1 MGTSTA
7 VVKGEV
13 REYGRADG
21 LGAIERSVADLSA
34 VVHDGGR
41 SDAVPTVISSRLAR

>member
-7 VVKGEV
+7 VVKGEH
-13 REYGRADG
+13 GRADG
-21 LGAIERSVADLSA
+21 LGGVIERSVADLSA

>member
-13 REYGRADG
+13 REHGRADG
-21 LGAIERSVADLSA
+21 LGGAIERSVADLSA
-34 VVHDGGR
+34 VHDGGR